1 MTGHLLRRR
10 LGANASR
17 SRRRALIAALAA
29 AAAVSAAPAGAAAAS
44 PPRPATPIK
53 HLVLLM
59 QANHSFDNY
68 FGTYPGADGIP
79 KGTCQP
85 ISLSRPAAG
94 CVRPFHLGGR
104 PVPDLD
110 HPIDVFRRQLNG
122 GRMNGFVAAYR
133 QVGAGTHQ
141 SVMGYYDERDLPFS
155 WAVARRYVLFDRFFT
170 SASAGTLANHMFWM
184 TGRRGTNDQDQ
195 IPPNGFGNLPTIFDR
210 LQAAG
215 VSWRVYVE
223 NYDPGVTYRNRS
235 GPRSS
240 QPSTVPLLAFDRF
253 IDDKRL
259 FGNIVGLD
267 QYYDDLRN
275 GTLPAVSY
283 IVTSASSERPPGSVT
298 AGQQLVRT
306 LVEALISSRSWR
318 TSAFMWTY
326 DDWGGW
332 FDHIKPPQVD
342 RYGYGF
348 RVPALLVSPFARRG
362 RVDHTTLDFTSMLKF
377 IEHNWHLK
385 PLALRDARAKDF
397 LGAFDFSHGP
407 RPAELLPSPETPRAR
422 PLKGRGVVYLFY
434 GGALLALLALFGAAV
449 RGERRRRAAGLAAI
463 LAAAVVLSGQAGG
476 STAQAATEVQAVPAL
491 PGLRLSFEGQRLQT
505 DAGGL
510 VVVPTDDRRAL
521 RAGLRGLDTP
531 LRHGVRARFSG
542 WRRGRLTFRLLYD
555 VHPAFVNTT
564 GRRVDPKRI
573 ATITLAGPAG
583 ARLVLRGAG
592 AHWIP
597 GNRIVPIGRRPV
609 SRPLAWAVE
618 SVTAAGTNVVTR
630 SQQKLVPSRQRHPR
644 IRVRFYSLRFAAQD
658 ALLRRS
664 IGSAITL
671 RYPNGHEER
680 HTLGHDGALTLHALP
695 RGLYHV
701 RLQAPGMAAAWPVAL
716 SRDQKLEVS
725 VISYLD
731 VALVFGALTAIALGL
746 LIAGQ
751 PRLRARLRRA
761 MA

>member
-1 MTGHLLRRR
+1 MTGHLLRRS

-29 AAAVSAAPAGAAAAS
+29 AAAVCAAPAAAAAAAS

-184 TGRRGTNDQDQ
+184 TGRRGTNEQDQ
-195 IPPNGFGNLPTIFDR
+195 IPPHGFGNLPTIFDR

-215 VSWRVYVE
+215 ISWRVYVE

-385 PLALRDARAKDF
+385 PLTGRSRDNLPNPHAHKGNPYVPVNSPAIGDLF
-397 LGAFDFSHGP
+397 DMFDF
-407 RPAELLPSPETPRAR
+407 
-422 PLKGRGVVYLFY
+422 GR
-434 GGALLALLALFGAAV
+434 
-449 RGERRRRAAGLAAI
+449 
-463 LAAAVVLSGQAGG
+463 
-476 STAQAATEVQAVPAL
+476 
-491 PGLRLSFEGQRLQT
+491 
-505 DAGGL
+505 
-510 VVVPTDDRRAL
+510 
-521 RAGLRGLDTP
+521 
-531 LRHGVRARFSG
+531 
-542 WRRGRLTFRLLYD
+542 
-555 VHPAFVNTT
+555 
-564 GRRVDPKRI
+564 KR
-573 ATITLAGPAG
+573 
-583 ARLVLRGAG
+583 
-592 AHWIP
+592 
-597 GNRIVPIGRRPV
+597 
-609 SRPLAWAVE
+609 
-618 SVTAAGTNVVTR
+618 
-630 SQQKLVPSRQRHPR
+630 
-644 IRVRFYSLRFAAQD
+644 
-658 ALLRRS
+658 
-664 IGSAITL
+664 
-671 RYPNGHEER
+671 
-680 HTLGHDGALTLHALP
+680 
-695 RGLYHV
+695 
-701 RLQAPGMAAAWPVAL
+701 
-716 SRDQKLEVS
+716 
-725 VISYLD
+725 
-731 VALVFGALTAIALGL
+731 
-746 LIAGQ
+746 
-751 PRLRARLRRA
+751 
-761 MA
+761 